1 MTATAPWAGMAVASL
16 YRQLAGTWG
25 LGWKMETDLCKT
37 IWIMWFHLLSCKQH
51 QAKNVMIW
59 GCLKKKKSPSFSV
72 ALRDMFQVRLPAG
85 CFRLVPAP
93 SAEKLSWGT
102 SVSIS
107 HMSNVTSEA
116 TIQERA
122 VWGPHSSDFPLNL
135 CIWCFT
141 GAVSQ
146 LPQLLAQCAFWWW
159 DWSWQSLGCSV
170 WAVTWLGDKEA
181 TRPLYF
187 TL

>member
-1 MTATAPWAGMAVASL
+1 MLHEQEWLWPAYIGSCQVPGAWAERWKLISAKPPGLCGFICWVANCTKPRMWWSEAV
-16 YRQLAGTWG
+16 
-25 LGWKMETDLCKT
+25 
-37 IWIMWFHLLSCKQH
+37 
-51 QAKNVMIW
+51 
-59 GCLKKKKSPSFSV
+59 KKKIPLV

-116 TIQERA
+116 TIQERV
-122 VWGPHSSDFPLNL
+122 VWGSHSSDFPLNL

-146 LPQLLAQCAFWWW
+146 LSQLLAQCAFWWW
-159 DWSWQSLGCSV
+159 DWSWQSLGCWV